1 MNKKTQVGVRNGLS
15 VGVLIV
21 GSLYWDLAPHR
32 KDWRANRL
40 NLDDE
45 RFVRAPIRY
54 GRRSSTRGCSYTM
67 VFSLGVVG
75 ADQSGRAIV
84 VPCKHRAHGIDDLSR
99 EAKCLWAAERKP
111 GAQTGSLSADWGCVA
126 LLVNPNRAESEPV
139 RKLSSGWTDRVSNER
154 CYGQLN
160 SAVNEDVV
168 VDELGFLRIP
178 WPETEDPPDLEVD
191 VLLATATN
199 PTIVD
204 GHYPS
209 PEQIADAWNRSDGKN
224 YVDYFCKNRAHG
236 IRTSQDNIIE
246 ARLREL
252 WA

>member
-1 MNKKTQVGVRNGLS
+1 MNESQDGVRNGLS
-15 VGVLIV
+15 VGVLII
-21 GSLYWDLAPHR
+21 GSLYWDLASDR
-32 KDWRANRL
+32 KEWRASRL
-40 NLDDE
+40 NAGGA
-45 RFVRAPIRY
+45 RTVRAPIRY

-67 VFSLGVVG
+67 VFSSDLRE
-75 ADQSGRAIV
+75 DPSGRAII
-84 VPCKHRAHGIDDLSR
+84 VPCKHRAYGIDDLNV
-99 EAKCLWAAERKP
+99 EAECLWAAERQQ
-111 GAQTGSLSADWGCVA
+111 GATRRGISAGWGCVA
-126 LLVNPNRAESEPV
+126 LLVNPNRTDSDRLRELRA
-139 RKLSSGWTDRVSNER
+139 RWTERVSSER

-178 WPETEDPPDLEVD
+178 WPETEDPPDLGVD

-199 PTIVD
+199 PTIVA
-204 GHYPS
+204 GRYPS
-209 PEQIADAWNRSDGKN
+209 PEQIADAWNSRDGRN

-236 IRTSQDNIIE
+236 IRTYQDNIIE